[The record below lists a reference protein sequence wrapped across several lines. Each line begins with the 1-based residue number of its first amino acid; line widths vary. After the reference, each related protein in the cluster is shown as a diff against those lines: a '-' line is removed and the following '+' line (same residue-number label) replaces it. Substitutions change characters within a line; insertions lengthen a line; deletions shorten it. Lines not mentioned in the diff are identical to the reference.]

1 LTISCELEYYFKETK
16 QTEMTRS
23 INTSTQL
30 TKFQCSLDRQLN
42 QAFKSFITRLVFDK
56 TRRKEILQRD
66 QVENRTYLFRKYLK
80 ILEKGKSGNVQVTK
94 VEHRNQTGFYRNTA
108 LLLRFKMI
116 TAHGVKLFTAVA
128 MAPKNQIP
136 APHSVIPIF
145 YNPEDLSVIVL
156 L

>member
-1 LTISCELEYYFKETK
+1 
-16 QTEMTRS
+16 MTRS
-23 INTSTQL
+23 VYTSTQL

-42 QAFKSFITRLVFDK
+42 QALKSFITILVLDK
-56 TRRKEILQRD
+56 KRRKEILQRD
-66 QVENRTYLFRKYLK
+66 HTHNQTYFFRKYLK

-94 VEHRNQTGFYRNTA
+94 VEHRKLTGRYRNTA
-108 LLLRFKMI
+108 LLLRFKLI
-116 TAHGVKLFTAVA
+116 TTEGVKLFTAVA

-136 APHSVIPIF
+136 FIHSVIPIF